1 MQEGAALTGLYWDE
15 DDNQEGLLTRRSP
28 EQCLSEQ
35 EIEDF
40 LFQRLSGVSREAV
53 EEHLLICEK
62 CRQQVE
68 EEEKVAEAMR
78 GAAERLELDSIHAPE
93 TVEEKPRGARSRFSP
108 PKWAVAASLAAVL
121 VGGAVA
127 VKMFQPQGAAEVVLR
142 AERSAAPA
150 AGDLPLAGQPVLLAA
165 DLRGLPPL
173 PSFRW
178 TVVDLTGAVVADG
191 VVEREQETARIHLAR
206 GLSAGRYWVRIQD
219 PESGIL
225 LREFG
230 LEVREKR

>member
-1 MQEGAALTGLYWDE
+1 MTGLYWDE

-28 EQCLSEQ
+28 EQCLSEP
-35 EIEDF
+35 EIEDY

-53 EEHLLICEK
+53 EEHLLFCEE
-62 CRQQVE
+62 CRRRVE
-68 EEEKVAEAMR
+68 EEEKLIEAMR
-78 GAAERLELDSIHAPE
+78 GAAERLELEAVIEPTTGEHAP
-93 TVEEKPRGARSRFSP
+93 VGNRRRFSP
-108 PKWAVAASLAAVL
+108 PGWAVAATLAVVL
-121 VGGAVA
+121 AGGAVT
-127 VKMFQPQGAAEVVLR
+127 VKMMQAPGLVEVALR

-150 AGDLPLAGQPVLLAA
+150 MDNSPVAGQPVLLAA

-178 TVVDLTGAVVADG
+178 VVVDLSGARIADG
-191 VVEREQETARIHLAR
+191 VVEREQETARIHLQR
-206 GLSAGRYWVRIQD
+206 GLPAGRYWVRIHD

-230 LEVREKR
+230 LAIGRKR

>member
-1 MQEGAALTGLYWDE
+1 MTGLYWDE

-28 EQCLSEQ
+28 ENCLSEQ

-53 EEHLLICEK
+53 EEHLLFCED
-62 CRQQVE
+62 CQRRVE
-68 EEEKVAEAMR
+68 EEEKLIEAMR
-78 GAAERLELDSIHAPE
+78 GAAERLELDSIVGPE
-93 TVEEKPRGARSRFSP
+93 TAEPAPGGARGRFSV
-108 PKWAVAASLAAVL
+108 PKWAMAASLAAVL
-121 VGGAVA
+121 VGGALT
-127 VKMFQPQGAAEVVLR
+127 VKLLQTPGTAEVVLR
-142 AERSAAPA
+142 AERSAAAPEGA
-150 AGDLPLAGQPVLLAA
+150 APLAGQPLLLAA

-178 TVVDLTGAVVADG
+178 LVVDPAGARVADG
-191 VVEREQETARIHLAR
+191 LVEREQETARIHLER
-206 GLSAGRYWVRIQD
+206 GLPGGRYWVRIQD

-230 LEVREKR
+230 LEIRGRR